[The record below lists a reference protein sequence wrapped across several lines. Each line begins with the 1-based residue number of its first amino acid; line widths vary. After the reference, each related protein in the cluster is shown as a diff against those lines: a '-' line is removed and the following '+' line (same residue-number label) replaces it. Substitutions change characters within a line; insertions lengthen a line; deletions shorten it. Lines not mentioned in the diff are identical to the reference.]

1 MKKIFNSRIIS
12 IIVLVLV
19 FCALLSSC
27 TSSTT
32 QTTELKVEGFDG
44 SKNLLSNE
52 QLNSIATTIYN
63 DQTAREAFLAAY
75 RGYDVIDGND
85 TDYSVDKGPNYAF
98 LEKVIE
104 KYTNENVP
112 LEDETP
118 AETPSEEPAEENP
131 SEEGTP
137 VEETPTESTPVV
149 TGPTKEEKLEK
160 FKVDV
165 DLILK
170 SMQTNIEL
178 NPERDILGYIRYGI
192 GYFLGLITNTVG
204 FGHYLIG
211 ICIFAIIIE
220 ILMLPFAIKQQKNS
234 IKQAKLRP
242 KEMAIRN
249 RYKGRNDQATQQKV
263 TQEIQELYQRENFN
277 PMSGCLPMLVQ
288 LPIIMLLY
296 NNVVDPITN
305 VLGGS
310 ADLAN
315 ALKVFA
321 TTSKAAGGLGMS
333 LGTSSG
339 TIEILSHLKAADF
352 STLENFHLF
361 SNSGAVADY
370 MTSIQGNIPSF
381 SILGIN
387 FGLNPSLKENF
398 WLLIVPVLTFVVY
411 FGSMKISKKFTYQPT
426 QNENAPGAGC
436 SSKMME
442 WYMPIMSTVF
452 CFMVPGAVGVYWV
465 FRSILS
471 TVKQFIMSKLMP
483 LPKCTDEDIRE
494 AEREL
499 NAKKP
504 QRKKKNTED
513 LDPNR
518 ERPRSL
524 HHIDDDDEDYPTFVE

>member
-242 KEMAIRN
+242 K
-249 RYKGRNDQATQQKV
+249 
-263 TQEIQELYQRENFN
+263 
-277 PMSGCLPMLVQ
+277 
-288 LPIIMLLY
+288 
-296 NNVVDPITN
+296 
-305 VLGGS
+305 
-310 ADLAN
+310 
-315 ALKVFA
+315 
-321 TTSKAAGGLGMS
+321 
-333 LGTSSG
+333 
-339 TIEILSHLKAADF
+339 
-352 STLENFHLF
+352 
-361 SNSGAVADY
+361 
-370 MTSIQGNIPSF
+370 
-381 SILGIN
+381 
-387 FGLNPSLKENF
+387 
-398 WLLIVPVLTFVVY
+398 
-411 FGSMKISKKFTYQPT
+411 
-426 QNENAPGAGC
+426 
-436 SSKMME
+436 
-442 WYMPIMSTVF
+442 
-452 CFMVPGAVGVYWV
+452 
-465 FRSILS
+465 
-471 TVKQFIMSKLMP
+471 
-483 LPKCTDEDIRE
+483 
-494 AEREL
+494 
-499 NAKKP
+499 
-504 QRKKKNTED
+504 
-513 LDPNR
+513 
-518 ERPRSL
+518 
-524 HHIDDDDEDYPTFVE
+524 